1 MDWALFWWVWGAVGI
16 VLCGAGVLLSLV
28 WGVAR
33 IARPHSSPVRP
44 RAADQTASDGAAA
57 PAPVAGEVA
66 ERPGRARRAA
76 PLDLSHGHLSTEGPD
91 CLELTWFDSSGA
103 IQWQVLADVNGGDWG
118 AAYVSIFFRCPGQ
131 PGGDEWLSP
140 GSSVPASVLLRAA
153 WLVRDIR

>member
-1 MDWALFWWVWGAVGI
+1 MAEVVEWVP
-16 VLCGAGVLLSLV
+16 VLLGLFC
-28 WGVAR
+28 VAVVLFLDWR
-33 IARPHSSPVRP
+33 WCQRSRPHPAAERPGPVEE
-44 RAADQTASDGAAA
+44 TASDGAAA

-76 PLDLSHGHLSTEGPD
+76 PLDLSHGHLSAEGPD

-103 IQWQVLADVNGGDWG
+103 TQWQVLADVEGGDRG